1 MKRTETSRSL
11 TFYNDI
17 TLEEQLE
24 DKDDEI
30 DKWAEKLQDLEDKYY
45 EQFAAMEAAMA
56 KMQSQQSYIAQLMGS
71 AS

>member
-1 MKRTETSRSL
+1 M
-11 TFYNDI
+11 NNA
-17 TLEEQLE
+17 
-24 DKDDEI
+24 EI
-30 DKWAEKLQDLEDKYY
+30 QDLEDKYY